1 MGLFSKKK
9 KPMNDM
15 MAQMSA
21 SIFPKGEKDINAV
34 TDEILLILHNKINRK
49 EATNI
54 ALKSVFISR
63 MSKEFDIERLK
74 AHLAGYCLQ
83 YFNDDQVKKLHDY
96 LTALSAAMMIHRR
109 TPSEVRRDGD
119 AYVW

>member
-9 KPMNDM
+9 QPMNDM

-34 TDEILLILHNKINRK
+34 TDEILLILQNKINRK

-63 MSKEFDIERLK
+63 LSKEFDVERLK

-83 YFNDDQVKKLHDY
+83 YFNDAQVKKLHDY
-96 LTALSAAMMIHRR
+96 LVALSAAMMIHRR
-109 TPSEVRRDGD
+109 TPSEVSRDGD

>member
-1 MGLFSKKK
+1 
-9 KPMNDM
+9 MNDM

>member
-34 TDEILLILHNKINRK
+34 TDEIILILQNKINRK

-63 MSKEFDIERLK
+63 MSKEFDVERLK

-96 LTALSAAMMIHRR
+96 LTALSAAMMTHRR